1 MAFSNL
7 FLLLAALLVNHSDKV
22 KSHEQ
27 SSSSQKSIRY
37 LALGD
42 SYTIGESVAS
52 ELNYPHILEKE
63 IKNAGLNI
71 EETKIIA
78 KTGWRTDD
86 LLNAI
91 EQEKIRGTY
100 ELVTLL
106 IGVNNQYQHKSI
118 DQYKKEFRLLLKKA
132 IELAGGKKENVYV
145 ISIPDY
151 GFTPFGKEKQ
161 KEISADIEAYN
172 TINKSISAELGIKR
186 FDITPI
192 SREAIKR
199 PELVAG
205 DGLHPSG
212 QMYKEWVD
220 LFGKKIISALKKAN
234 K

>member
-1 MAFSNL
+1 M
-7 FLLLAALLVNHSDKV
+7 
-22 KSHEQ
+22 
-27 SSSSQKSIRY
+27 
-37 LALGD
+37 
-42 SYTIGESVAS
+42 AS